1 VLQALDWLPRTEGS
15 VRLGLARR
23 GERTRVICLEQAGAA
38 RLKFPRLGRA
48 EPCEAVLINT
58 AGGLTGGDTF
68 QIAASLEAGANATLT
83 TAAAEK
89 IYRART
95 GTVSVSVDLALA
107 GNAKLAWL
115 PQPTILFDRAAL
127 ERTTKVELAADASF
141 LALEISIFGRAAMG
155 ESLRQGSVYDAWRV
169 HRAGVLVF
177 ADALRLEGPIAELI
191 ARPALMGGAGA
202 IGLLIYVAP
211 AAQERIE
218 TARAILHNAGG
229 VAGVSA
235 FNGMLVARAAAAD
248 GRTLQAHLAPLI
260 EALHGRPLPRIWT
273 C

>member
-1 VLQALDWLPRTEGS
+1 MLQALDWLPRTEGS

-23 GERTRVICLEQAGAA
+23 GERTRVVTLEQAGAA
-38 RLKFPRLGRA
+38 RCKFPSLGRA

-58 AGGLTGGDTF
+58 AGGLTGGDSL
-68 QIAASLEAGANATLT
+68 QITAALGAGAAATLT

-89 IYRART
+89 IYRARA
-95 GTVSVSVDLALA
+95 GTVTVAVALALA
-107 GNAKLAWL
+107 GDAKLAWL
-115 PQPTILFDRAAL
+115 PQPTILFDGAAL
-127 ERTTKVELAADASF
+127 ARTTEVELDAEASF
-141 LALEISIFGRAAMG
+141 LGVEISIFGRAAMG
-155 ESLRQGSVYDAWRV
+155 ESLRRGSVLDAWRV
-169 HRAGVLVF
+169 RRAGVLLF

-191 ARPALMGGAGA
+191 ARPGLIGGAGA

-218 TARAILHNAGG
+218 TARAILHNAGA

-235 FNGMLVARAAAAD
+235 LDGMLVARAAAAD
-248 GRTLQAHLAPLI
+248 GRTLQAQLAPLI
-260 EALHGRPLPRIWT
+260 EALHARPLPRIWT